1 MLFKRKSG
9 KSVKI
14 PFIFAFAGLVALA
27 YAVINIVVMQVEIS
41 QKTAEYDALADKLYA
56 LRTENELLERYTSDE
71 YKMGYVEEIA
81 RENLDYSYS
90 DEKIYYF
97 VPSNDSV
104 S

>member
-9 KSVKI
+9 RSFKI

-27 YAVINIVVMQVEIS
+27 YAVVNIVAMQVEIS
-41 QKTAEYDALADKLYA
+41 QKEAEKTALTTKLTA
-56 LRTENELLERYTSDE
+56 LRTENEMLERYTSDE

-97 VPSNDSV
+97 VPSGS
-104 S
+104 SEQ

>member
-9 KSVKI
+9 KSFKL
-14 PFIFAFAGLVALA
+14 PFIFAFAGFLALA
-27 YAVINIVVMQVEIS
+27 YAVINLVAMQVEIS
-41 QKTAEYDALADKLYA
+41 QKSAEYDALSEKLMNV
-56 LRTENELLERYTSDE
+56 RTENELLERYTSDE

-97 VPSNDSV
+97 VPSN
-104 S
+104 

>member
-9 KSVKI
+9 KSVKV
-14 PFIFAFAGLVALA
+14 PFIFAFAAFVALA
-27 YAVINIVVMQVEIS
+27 YAVINIIVIRVEIAH
-41 QKTAEYDALADKLYA
+41 KEAEYDALSQKLYA
-56 LRTENELLERYTSDE
+56 LRTENEILERYTSDE

-97 VPSNDSV
+97 VPSGDSE